1 MPAMPLQV
9 NTLTIDSR
17 DPRALAGFWSQALD
31 WLIIQEGEEEA
42 LIAPA
47 RDRSEL
53 PGAMAVL
60 FGRNPETKT
69 VKNRW
74 HFDLVPDDQEA
85 EVLRLEDLGA
95 SRVDIG
101 QQDVSWVVIADPE
114 GNEFCVLRSYEPQS

>member
-1 MPAMPLQV
+1 MSLQV
-9 NTLTIDSR
+9 NTLTIDAR
-17 DPRALAGFWSQALD
+17 DPRAQAGFWSEALD
-31 WLIIQEGEEEA
+31 WFIIQHGDEEA

-60 FGRNPETKT
+60 FNRTTDPKT

-85 EVLRLEDLGA
+85 EVLRLEGLGA
-95 SRVDIG
+95 RRVDIG
-101 QQDVSWVVIADPE
+101 QQEVSWVVMADPE